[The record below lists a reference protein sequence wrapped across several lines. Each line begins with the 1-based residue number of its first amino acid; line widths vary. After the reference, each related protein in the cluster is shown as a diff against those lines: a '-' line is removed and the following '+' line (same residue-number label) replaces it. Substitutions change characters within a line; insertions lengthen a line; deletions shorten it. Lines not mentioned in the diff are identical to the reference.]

1 MDSSTPG
8 LPVLHY
14 LLDFAQS
21 NIHWVSDAIQPS
33 HPLLSPS
40 PPTFNLSQHQGL
52 FLWVGSSHQMASA
65 AASVLPMNIQGWF
78 PRGWLLSWH
87 LERCV
92 QVRQEKRDI
101 PGRGD
106 DRHKHP
112 QRRGNP
118 PEVWCVWG
126 IKLPRSVVC
135 LQIKW
140 EETGEVQDWLGIWG
154 QTWRLYLHL
163 TKRFGLNSLSE
174 MTEDFTRGYIK
185 KA

>member
-14 LLDFAQS
+14 LLDFAQT
-21 NIHWVSDAIQPS
+21 NIHWVSDTIQPS
-33 HPLLSPS
+33 HPLSSPS

-65 AASVLPMNIQGWF
+65 AASVFPTNIQGWF

-92 QVRQEKRDI
+92 QVIQEKKDI

-106 DRHKHP
+106 VF
-112 QRRGNP
+112 QTP
-118 PEVWCVWG
+118 PEAW
-126 IKLPRSVVC
+126 KPPRSVVC

-174 MTEDFTRGYIK
+174 MTEDFKRGYIK

>member
-1 MDSSTPG
+1 MSFETVM
-8 LPVLHY
+8 L
-14 LLDFAQS
+14 S
-21 NIHWVSDAIQPS
+21 NHFILWC
-33 HPLLSPS
+33 PLLLPS
-40 PPTFNLSQHQGL
+40 VFPNIRVFARELALHITWSEYC
-52 FLWVGSSHQMASA
+52 ASA
-65 AASVLPMNIQGWF
+65 SASVFPTNIQGWF

-92 QVRQEKRDI
+92 QVIQEKKDI

-106 DRHKHP
+106 VF
-112 QRRGNP
+112 QTP
-118 PEVWCVWG
+118 PEAW
-126 IKLPRSVVC
+126 KPPRSVVC

-174 MTEDFTRGYIK
+174 MTEDFKRGYIK